1 MRGRRAASLD
11 ATTGWCTRVRDSV
24 SEVAHS
30 KPETIASCTS
40 VSAAA
45 TGRFN
50 SCDVWRKISTSI
62 VARAGP
68 ASSSATPNDVKVNRK
83 TRVAAPTIEGR
94 ASGSSTSVNRRIP
107 VAPISA
113 ATSSK
118 AGSSCAQ
125 NPPTTRTTTARLKKT
140 CAANRAAN
148 EGRGPANAAPT
159 TTVGSTNATSV
170 ATRKVDRPGNRKRA
184 SR

>member
-1 MRGRRAASLD
+1 M
-11 ATTGWCTRVRDSV
+11 
-24 SEVAHS
+24 
-30 KPETIASCTS
+30 
-40 VSAAA
+40 
-45 TGRFN
+45 
-50 SCDVWRKISTSI
+50 
-62 VARAGP
+62 ARAGP
-68 ASSSATPNDVKVNRK
+68 ASSSATPNDVNVNRK

-118 AGSSCAQ
+118 AGSSCDQ

-170 ATRKVDRPGNRKRA
+170 ATRKADRPGNRKRA
-184 SR
+184 SRYAAGRPAASVRAVDTTACQVVNQITPRSRASPSTVPGETSPITDPTIETSG